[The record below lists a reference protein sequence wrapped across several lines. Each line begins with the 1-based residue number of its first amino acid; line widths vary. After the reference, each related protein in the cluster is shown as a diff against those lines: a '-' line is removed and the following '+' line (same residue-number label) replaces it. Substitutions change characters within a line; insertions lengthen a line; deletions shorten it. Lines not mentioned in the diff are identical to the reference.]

1 MSAREIAV
9 SSATDAGAAL
19 GCAAMHKATWRLIP
33 LIALGYGAA
42 YVDRVNIGFA
52 QLQMN
57 ADLHFSN
64 TIYGVGAGIF
74 FLSYAV
80 CEIPSNMLLYR
91 FGARRWLSR
100 IMLTWGLLAMAMLLV
115 RTPWQFYTMRFLLGM
130 AEAGFFP
137 GILYYLTLWF
147 PSDLRART
155 ISRFY
160 MALPLSAVFMGAVAG
175 LLFRLDGHWGLRGWQ
190 WLFLVEGMPA
200 ILLSFAFYKLLPD
213 RSSDARWLTDEERA
227 WIEDRLEAEALD
239 AGSRHATDLRVA
251 LRDPRVWLF
260 GLTNLLM
267 LGVNYAS
274 TFVLPEMVR
283 GLTGFSVS
291 VVGYILSGMGLLGAA
306 AMIGNAWHAD
316 RSGRPY
322 RHMLIP
328 SVLEAL
334 CLCAVALT
342 VNPWLAVPLLAGMY
356 LTHNAIQGPLLA
368 LPSTFLKGEGA
379 AAGLATIN
387 MIGILGGLIYP
398 PVMGRL
404 RDLSGDYR
412 SGFLMLSA
420 TMLAAAG
427 VVWTLRAIAR
437 QYRRRPHTIEANVYL

>member
-1 MSAREIAV
+1 MRKV
-9 SSATDAGAAL
+9 
-19 GCAAMHKATWRLIP
+19 TWRLIP

-42 YVDRVNIGFA
+42 YMDRVNIGFA

-64 TIYGVGAGIF
+64 TVYGAGAGIF
-74 FLSYAV
+74 FLSYAA

-91 FGARRWLSR
+91 VGARRWLAR

-115 RTPWQFYTMRFLLGM
+115 RTPWQFYGMRFLLGM

-160 MALPLSAVFMGAVAG
+160 VALPLSATFMGAIAG

-200 ILLSFAFYKLLPD
+200 IVLSAAFWRLLPE
-213 RSSDARWLTDEERA
+213 RPRDARWLSEEESG
-227 WIEDRLEAEALD
+227 WIDARLAEEAVDRGE
-239 AGSRHATDLRVA
+239 GHATGLSSA

-267 LGVNYAS
+267 LGVNYGS
-274 TFVLPEMVR
+274 TFVLPDMVR
-283 GLTGFSVS
+283 GLTGFPVS

-306 AMIGNAWHAD
+306 GMIGNAWLSD

-322 RHMLIP
+322 RHMLVP
-328 SVLEAL
+328 TLLETVCL
-334 CLCAVALT
+334 CLVAMAG
-342 VNPWLAVPLLAGMY
+342 NPWLAVPLLAGMY
-356 LTHNAIQGPLLA
+356 LSHNAIQGPLLA

-387 MIGILGGLIYP
+387 MIGILGGLIFP
-398 PVMGRL
+398 PLMGWL
-404 RDLSGDYR
+404 RDHSGDYR
-412 SGFLMLSA
+412 SGFLMLSV
-420 TMLAAAG
+420 TMAASG
-427 VVWTLRAIAR
+427 CVVWVLGSMAR
-437 QYRRRPHTIEANVYL
+437 RHRLKTRTIEANVFL